1 MLAHENS
8 TVGTSGTT
16 KEHYAGCSNSL
27 SNKAAGKSKPEA
39 YPRGDVEDFEE
50 PRTTLADCFSILLG
64 FVCGFG
70 CEFERMN
77 PPVLHRNI

>member
-1 MLAHENS
+1 MLKQSVQQGRRQVE
-8 TVGTSGTT
+8 TGGV
-16 KEHYAGCSNSL
+16 
-27 SNKAAGKSKPEA
+27 
-39 YPRGDVEDFEE
+39 PRGYVEDFEE